1 MCYYITAVLPPATDP
16 LAAQSIAERHGR
28 NLTPIENGGVKEQLR
43 SGELYCL
50 TTAGHCDCDT
60 TLGLLSRKRQPHQT
74 QKDARAR
81 KLEALG
87 WSKTKIERALSQSA
101 QSQERNAAR
110 AAQSAAAETEG
121 WAKFIA
127 AVHAAGIPYIG
138 LLLHFYDGALSQNIQ
153 LKSRVLLKS
162 SSQATAVLPRIAEDT
177 IYEFRTE
184 A

>member
-1 MCYYITAVLPPATDP
+1 MLWNVLGVSARSWSSA
-16 LAAQSIAERHGR
+16 LREERC
-28 NLTPIENGGVKEQLR
+28 L
-43 SGELYCL
+43 SG
-50 TTAGHCDCDT
+50 T
-60 TLGLLSRKRQPHQT
+60 RQC
-74 QKDARAR
+74 RYR
-81 KLEALG
+81 V
-87 WSKTKIERALSQSA
+87 
-101 QSQERNAAR
+101 R